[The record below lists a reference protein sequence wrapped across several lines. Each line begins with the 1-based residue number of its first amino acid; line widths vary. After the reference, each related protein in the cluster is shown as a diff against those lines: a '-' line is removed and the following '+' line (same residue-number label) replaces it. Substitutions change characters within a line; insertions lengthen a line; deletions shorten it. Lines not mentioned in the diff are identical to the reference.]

1 MSQSLIDYDVSHEDF
16 KKIID
21 EKEKYEKVKEDIK
34 NKKSIN
40 EIYKVILR

>member
-1 MSQSLIDYDVSHEDF
+1 MSQSLINYDVSHEDF

-40 EIYKVILR
+40 EIYKVILC